1 MRDEMHLS
9 SLVTIWFQEE
19 RLRVPDDPA
28 LAALQLLDWEKLAVD
43 YET

>member
-9 SLVTIWFQEE
+9 SLVVVWFQDKQ
-19 RLRVPDDPA
+19 LPVPDEGSR
-28 LAALQLLDWEKLAVD
+28 AALQTIEWERLAVD